1 MYISLTGNSDNKDVY
16 IKRSYRKSNGKTATQ
31 IHRKLGKLNELL
43 EQFSGDFDAMMA
55 WAKSE
60 AEKDTMKYNAETS
73 SVTVS
78 FSRSAYI
85 PKNEERCF
93 QIGYLFLQKLCTELK
108 IDSIC
113 RKVSK
118 RHKYTYDLSAILTD
132 QIFRESWHRPANWA
146 VTITARRCLNRPNMN
161 CTTSTVHFPS
171 WLKNPALFRKSC
183 TPIQTSCIR
192 EI

>member
-43 EQFSGDFDAMMA
+43 EQFSGDYDAMMA

-60 AEKDTMKYNAETS
+60 AEKDTMEYNAKTS

-78 FSRSAYI
+78 LSRGAYI

-113 RKVSK
+113 RKISK
-118 RHKYTYDLSAILTD
+118 RHKYTYDFSAILTD
-132 QIFRESWHRPANWA
+132 QIFSRILAPSSKLSSYSYCQTLLCCSAN
-146 VTITARRCLNRPNMN
+146 
-161 CTTSTVHFPS
+161 
-171 WLKNPALFRKSC
+171 
-183 TPIQTSCIR
+183 
-192 EI
+192 